1 MIDTSTD
8 IQIKKNS
15 VKKKIQIKK
24 MIYTYTNKKKIHTVR
39 HWFIYWAE
47 SVAGLGKAHGL
58 TKKTHGPFRNL
69 CLDCK

>member
-24 MIYTYTNKKKIHTVR
+24 MIYTYTNKKKYIQCDIGL
-39 HWFIYWAE
+39 FI
-47 SVAGLGKAHGL
+47 GL
-58 TKKTHGPFRNL
+58 NL
-69 CLDCK
+69 LQD